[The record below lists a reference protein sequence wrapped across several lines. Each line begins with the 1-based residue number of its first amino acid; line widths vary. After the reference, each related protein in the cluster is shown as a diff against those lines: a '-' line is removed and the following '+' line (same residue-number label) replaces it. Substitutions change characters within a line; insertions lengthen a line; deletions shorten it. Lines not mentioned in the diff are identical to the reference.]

1 MTGLEVTM
9 LMVLMLFCA
18 GGAVF
23 LIGLGAYAEFRDLH
37 AHSSHRKSVR
47 GRHCGRHGSN

>member
-1 MTGLEVTM
+1 M

-23 LIGLGAYAEFRDLH
+23 LIGLGAYAEFREIR
-37 AHSSHRKSVR
+37 AHPNHRESAR
-47 GRHCGRHGSN
+47 GLYSGRRGSN